1 MDDMSLIMFGAA
13 GAVGLFGLIIGAVIG
28 FIISDMRS
36 KTPVKT
42 EAQPNGYQSV
52 ARWWRSVKSGRLLLE
67 LERKY
72 YTASAELTDRQRME
86 LGKLVSE
93 TANWLG
99 SDSMPS
105 DALPEPLV
113 GGERPSGRVA
123 VDRMPER
130 IPPAYHLNAQPKT
143 PASPPRQSEGSEGAS
158 GLPFSAPPQSEVK
171 PPSLELG
178 DILSRVIT
186 PEVPKA
192 PVVIKSIAEQIDEVI
207 QRRLPETAYRGR
219 NIHLRDA
226 PGDGV
231 YVFVDDERY
240 SGVDE
245 VKDAGVR
252 EFLHACISEWDR
264 TAGNK

>member
-13 GAVGLFGLIIGAVIG
+13 GAVGLISLIIGMVIG

-36 KTPVKT
+36 KPLAKT
-42 EAQPNGYQSV
+42 ETEPKGYQSA
-52 ARWWRSVKSGRLLLE
+52 ARWWRSAKSGRLLLE
-67 LERKY
+67 LGRKY
-72 YTASAELTDRQRME
+72 FTSPAELSDRQRIEM
-86 LGKLVSE
+86 GKLISDT
-93 TANWLG
+93 TAWFR
-99 SDSMPS
+99 SDSMTN
-105 DALPEPLV
+105 DALPAS
-113 GGERPSGRVA
+113 PSTGNMPARRLA
-123 VDRMPER
+123 VERMPDR
-130 IPPAYHLNAQPKT
+130 ISQASPLNAQPKT
-143 PASPPRQSEGSEGAS
+143 PSASSRQPDRFEGAS
-158 GLPFSAPPQSEVK
+158 MRPFGAEAQPEVK

-178 DILSRVIT
+178 DILSRVIV

-192 PVVIKSIAEQIDEVI
+192 QLIVKSIAEQIDEVI

-231 YVFVDDERY
+231 IVFVDDERY

-264 TAGNK
+264 TSEGK